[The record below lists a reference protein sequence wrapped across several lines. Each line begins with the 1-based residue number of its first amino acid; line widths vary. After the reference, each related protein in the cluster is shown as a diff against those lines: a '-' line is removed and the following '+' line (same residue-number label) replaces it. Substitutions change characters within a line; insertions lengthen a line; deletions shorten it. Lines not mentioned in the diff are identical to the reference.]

1 MKNVETK
8 YSVKNVETKNE
19 MIELKLLS
27 TPEIY
32 TPGIVRWA
40 IQLYKTSPKP
50 AINIMKSYGL
60 SESNCKL
67 VLEEKIKCIV
77 NSDESVTIS
86 VVSR

>member
-8 YSVKNVETKNE
+8 YSVKNVETKIE

-50 AINIMKSYGL
+50 AINIMTSYGL

-67 VLEEKIKCIV
+67 VLE
-77 NSDESVTIS
+77 
-86 VVSR
+86 